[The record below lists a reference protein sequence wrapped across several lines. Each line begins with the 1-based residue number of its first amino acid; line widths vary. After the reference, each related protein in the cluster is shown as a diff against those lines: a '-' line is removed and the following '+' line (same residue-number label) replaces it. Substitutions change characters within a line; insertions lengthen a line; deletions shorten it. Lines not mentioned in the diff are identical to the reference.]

1 MRAPD
6 LRSPRRRVRVAQVAF
21 VALFAALVT
30 RAAYLCLDERG
41 ERRGDRQLLTAIS
54 VAPERGRIYDRDGEV
69 LALTVP
75 APSLYALPAEVD
87 DPARSARSL
96 ARIVGTKASV
106 LRRRME
112 RAGAFVFLRRW
123 ISEDAARKIE
133 ALGLRGIGIVREPR
147 RAYPLGP
154 VAGPFLGFANI
165 DGEGVRGVER
175 LEDTWLAGRRVRVAV
190 ERDARGK
197 LLIGPGLDPEQSA
210 GGDIAVTLDAAMQAH
225 AEVALAE
232 AVRRFD
238 ARGGFVITLDPRSGD
253 ILALAE
259 WPRFDPNRFR
269 DVPFGDTRSRAFLDA
284 LEPGSTLKAFLAAA
298 ALDSGAVA
306 PGEAL
311 DLAGGVKVPGK
322 WIRDRVERPQLDLAG
337 ILRVS
342 SNAGAVRVAQ
352 RLGPAEHHAALLR
365 FGFGRGTGSGFPEES
380 SGLLRPWDRWRP
392 IDHATVAFGQG
403 VSVTPIQL
411 AAATAALAGDG
422 RWRAPRLVRAR
433 RRAHETWTPVP
444 NAPARVAV
452 SAASAKLTRDMLV
465 AVTERG
471 GTGARAALEGVR
483 VGGKTGTAQKFDVE
497 AGRYS
502 EDAMIAWFAGFAP
515 AADPRLAIVVGL
527 DEAQGEA
534 HSGGEV
540 AAPLFAEVA
549 AAHLTHLGLPT
560 QPIDSW
566 DSPRRTPAPVR
577 VAASPPPEARS
588 TRTERSDSPPP
599 APVAAPP
606 PAKRK
611 ADAVASA
618 RPPADPEVSTSI
630 GWIRVGERIFLPDL
644 RGLGADEVGRLAAEV
659 SLHVVVEGEGRVVA
673 QDPPA
678 GTILAAGDTSLR
690 VRCATRRPSANATGG
705 TP

>member
-1 MRAPD
+1 M
-6 LRSPRRRVRVAQVAF
+6 
-21 VALFAALVT
+21 
-30 RAAYLCLDERG
+30 
-41 ERRGDRQLLTAIS
+41 
-54 VAPERGRIYDRDGEV
+54 
-69 LALTVP
+69 
-75 APSLYALPAEVD
+75 
-87 DPARSARSL
+87 
-96 ARIVGTKASV
+96 
-106 LRRRME
+106 
-112 RAGAFVFLRRW
+112 
-123 ISEDAARKIE
+123 
-133 ALGLRGIGIVREPR
+133 REPR
-147 RAYPLGP
+147 RAYPLGA

-165 DGEGVRGVER
+165 DGVGVRGVER
-175 LEDTWLAGRRVRVAV
+175 LENAWLAGRRVRVAV
-190 ERDARGK
+190 ERDARGN

-238 ARGGFVITLDPRSGD
+238 ARGGFVITIEPESGD

-269 DVPFGDTRSRAFLDA
+269 KVAFRDTRSRAFLDA

-298 ALDSGAVA
+298 ALDNGAVS

-311 DLAGGVKVPGK
+311 DVSGGVKVPGK
-322 WIRDRVERPQLDLAG
+322 WIRDRVERSQLDLAE

-352 RLGPAEHHAALLR
+352 RLGPAAHHAALLR
-365 FGFGRGTGSGFPEES
+365 FGFGRTTGSGFPEES

-392 IDHATVAFGQG
+392 VDHATVAFGQG

-411 AAATAALAGDG
+411 GAATAALASDG

-433 RRAHETWTPVP
+433 RQRGGDWVPVP
-444 NAPARVAV
+444 NAPTRVAV
-452 SAASAKLTRDMLV
+452 SARSAEITRDMLV
-465 AVTERG
+465 AVTEGG
-471 GTGARAALEGVR
+471 GTGARAALDGVR
-483 VGGKTGTAQKFDVE
+483 VGGKTGTAQKFDAA

-502 EDAMIAWFAGFAP
+502 DEAMIAWFAGFAP

-527 DEAQGEA
+527 DEARGEV

-549 AAHLTHLGLPT
+549 AAHLTHLGHPT
-560 QPIDSW
+560 TPRNSW
-566 DSPRRTPAPVR
+566 ASPRRTPTRIASQTR
-577 VAASPPPEARS
+577 AADRH
-588 TRTERSDSPPP
+588 TSPPP
-599 APVAAPP
+599 ALPAPVATAPP
-606 PAKRK
+606 RPRPAARDRRTGSGSA
-611 ADAVASA
+611 ADPGSGVDSRPAAESTRAA
-618 RPPADPEVSTSI
+618 RPTPRPDRASDGPTKI

-644 RGLGADEVGRLAAEV
+644 RGLGAREVGRLAAEV
-659 SLHVVVEGEGRVVA
+659 SLQVIVEGEGQVVA

-678 GTILAAGDTSLR
+678 GTILAAGETPVR
-690 VRCATRRPSANATGG
+690 VRCAKAAAVATGG